1 MWLPGG
7 RVCEAA
13 RSQKAIERSLCVDR
27 GVQRGMTSSLSRRP
41 ASPADAVYEQLRSLI
56 YRGDLQPNER
66 LVEVDLAARLRVGRA
81 VVRTALVRLGQDG
94 IVVLTPN
101 RGARV
106 KMVSETEAVE
116 IVQARAVLEALASR
130 QAAENATARELA
142 GLRRTLDRMGRKLRE
157 NDLLGYSEGNA
168 ALHAGI
174 IAASRHE
181 TAARLITGLRGQM
194 VRFQYRTILVPG
206 RPTES
211 YAEHTAIVEA
221 IAVRDADAAETAMRQ
236 HLRGVEQTLSRTAVF
251 GTRLTDSRVS

>member
-1 MWLPGG
+1 MTTSLP
-7 RVCEAA
+7 RH
-13 RSQKAIERSLCVDR
+13 
-27 GVQRGMTSSLSRRP
+27 P
-41 ASPADAVYEQLRSLI
+41 APPADAVYEELRSLI
-56 YRGDLQPNER
+56 HRGELHANER
-66 LVEVDLAARLRVGRA
+66 LVEADLAARLGVGRA

-106 KMVSETEAVE
+106 KLVSETEAAE
-116 IVQARAVLEALASR
+116 ILQARAVLEGLTAR
-130 QAAENATARELA
+130 QAAVHATARDVA
-142 GLRRTLDRMGRKLRE
+142 GLRRTLERMGRKLHE

-194 VRFQYRTILVPG
+194 VRFQFRTVLVPG
-206 RPTES
+206 RPAQS

-221 IAVRDADAAETAMRQ
+221 IAAHDPDAADAAMRH
-236 HLRGVEQTLSRTAVF
+236 HLRGVEQTLSKTAVF
-251 GTRLTDSRVS
+251 QTRIADPPVS